1 MSELELT
8 GEHVAR
14 LGDEDLR
21 LLVVK
26 LCEAELRRNGRPSSA
41 VLAGGNQT
49 APDGGVDVRIQ
60 LENVDKTSGTSTAST
75 KLDTEAASIA
85 PPSSAGGAVDCP
97 PSNPQLDFIPRVDT
111 GFQVKCENMPAGE
124 ITEEMRPSGVLRNS
138 IKELIARKG
147 AYVIVSSKGTVAD
160 AFLAKRLK
168 AMREAVTD
176 EPGHTDLKLDFYDRE
191 RLARW
196 VRQYTGVEMWL
207 RGRINARL
215 QGWQGYGTWA
225 GPEGVAYLL
234 DDTARVIERTGSS
247 ATTALSASEGLG
259 RLRVLLSKPGHVVR
273 IIGLSGTGKTRLV
286 QALFEEGVG
295 SGEPLDQASVLYTDL
310 GNEPEPSAREM
321 LLRLGALEQ
330 RAIVV
335 VDNCNPMTH
344 RTLVDVVSQH
354 AAHLSLLTVEYDVA
368 DDDTPDATDVYE
380 LAPASDIVLEGILER
395 LVPHVTG
402 PDRHRITEFSGG
414 NARIALA
421 LARTVAKGETLGVLN
436 DTELFRRLF
445 RQGQADDPD
454 LLRAAQVCSLVYSFE
469 GEDTKS
475 DASELRVLAQLAEM
489 TPAELFRHIGN
500 LKRRDLVQSRSK
512 WRAVLPPALAN
523 RLAKW
528 ALQNVPASDI
538 MDAFAISERLLISF
552 SRRLEYLHDSEE
564 ACAIASRWMEDEKW
578 LSNPTQLNAL
588 GQKLFIN
595 LAPLVPDKVLAAM
608 ERALDDSNAANFVLR
623 HQHSLHEWSTLLR
636 HLAYQPQ
643 SFDRAASLLLT
654 LAQYEE
660 GNAADCRTAWKEI
673 FRIGLSGTL
682 APPEQRVRL
691 LERLLLTSN
700 GKRRELTW
708 AAVEAMLA
716 ANHISSSHDFSF
728 GARSHGFGWEP
739 TSDSDVVAWFESA
752 FALIRRVAAQG
763 ADGLKAAR
771 QGIAAHFREVWACG
785 VNDQLTTL
793 MHELAGTNGW
803 PAGWLATK
811 STLRF
816 DSDWMSPECLK
827 ALQEIDAALAP
838 KGLAQEVRT
847 YTLGHGG
854 GLLDAADALDESDEA
869 EGKNPVSSWQRMSD
883 RVVTLGAELA
893 EDDSLLQQLL
903 PDLFAEENGRQRFLG
918 QGLGSGTHNVQ
929 HHWKLISDA
938 FMQSPEESNV
948 AVLAGFV
955 QGLRTKDRASTAVI
969 LDSLVGKTKLD
980 VHYPTLLGVPRDDA
994 DGDRLIASMKRAVS
1008 KPNCY
1013 NLCTRHG
1020 TDSGLSIAKFC
1031 EAMEVLSYMDNG
1043 LLYAIDELGTELYQ
1057 WKIREAIVPPELVLL
1072 ARSLLSRFT
1081 FDARTHNIAWRV
1093 NELAKLA
1100 FSGPEAVDPTAQFA
1114 TRFAAAL
1121 DDYRT
1126 HGDDYA
1132 DLACTLF
1139 RLQPLVALDTFLSK
1153 PNPKRNFGFRAR
1165 FVARHGPVVQ
1175 CAPEDVLLQWVSAVP
1190 ETRAPLV
1197 AREINICSTKSD
1209 GEVASALSSYEGA
1222 VRLSPLATRLLD
1234 LAPDK
1239 VAVLQGFSKHFNPSS
1254 WSGSLAQ
1261 TLAPYLTLVGGLTE
1275 HADSLVAT
1283 WAQEAQQAMKRRI
1296 EHDRTMDVFREQ
1308 SFE

>member
-1 MSELELT
+1 MPELELT
-8 GEHVAR
+8 GEHVAL

-26 LCEAELRRNGRPSSA
+26 LCEAELHRTGCPSSA

-49 APDGGVDVRIQ
+49 APDGGVDVRVQ
-60 LENVDKTSGTSTAST
+60 LETIRNAIDTKAANTA
-75 KLDTEAASIA
+75 E
-85 PPSSAGGAVDCP
+85 PSSASGALHCTPV
-97 PSNPQLDFIPRVDT
+97 NLKLDFIPREDT
-111 GFQVKCENMPAGE
+111 VFQVKCENMPAGE
-124 ITEEMRPSGVLRNS
+124 IAKEMRPSGVLRNS

-160 AFLAKRLK
+160 AFLAKRIK

-176 EPGHTDLKLDFYDRE
+176 EHGHSDLKLDFYDRE

-207 RGRINARL
+207 RGRVNARL

-234 DDTARVIERTGSS
+234 DDTARFIERSGGS
-247 ATTALSASEGLG
+247 AKTALSVSAGLG
-259 RLRVLLSKPGHVVR
+259 KLRTLLSKPGQVGR

-286 QALFEEGVG
+286 QALFEKEIG

-335 VDNCNPMTH
+335 VDNCNPKTH
-344 RTLVDVVSQH
+344 RILVDVVSQH
-354 AAHLSLLTVEYDVA
+354 ATHLSLLTVEYDVA
-368 DDDTPDATDVYE
+368 DDDAPDATDVYE
-380 LAPASDIVLEGILER
+380 LAPASDSVLEGILER

-402 PDRHRITEFSGG
+402 SDRHRITEFSGG

-421 LARTVAKGETLGVLN
+421 LARTVLKGETLGVLN

-445 RQGQADDPD
+445 RQGQADDPE

-475 DASELRVLAQLAEM
+475 DESELRVLAQLAEM
-489 TPAELFRHIGN
+489 TPAELFRHVGS

-523 RLAKW
+523 RLAKG
-528 ALQNVPASDI
+528 ALQNVPVSDI
-538 MDAFAISERLLISF
+538 TDAFAISERLLISF

-564 ACAIASRWMEDEKW
+564 ACAIASRWMDDEKW
-578 LSNPTQLNAL
+578 LSNPTQLNDL
-588 GQKLFIN
+588 GRKLFIN

-608 ERALDDSNAANFVLR
+608 ERALDERNAADFVLR
-623 HQHSLHEWSTLLR
+623 QQYSLNGWSTLLR

-643 SFDRAASLLLT
+643 SFERAAQLLLT
-654 LAQYEE
+654 LAEHEQS
-660 GNAADCRTAWKEI
+660 NAVDCQLAWKEM

-682 APPEQRVRL
+682 APPEQRIGL
-691 LERLLLTSN
+691 LERLLVTST

-708 AAVEAMLA
+708 AAVEGMLA
-716 ANHISSSHDFSF
+716 AHHISSSHDFSF

-739 TSDSDVVAWFESA
+739 SSDADIVAWFESA
-752 FALIRRVAAQG
+752 FVLIRRMAAQG
-763 ADGLKAAR
+763 TDGLKAAR

-785 VNDQLTTL
+785 VENQLTTL
-793 MHELAGTNGW
+793 MLELAGTDGW
-803 PAGWLATK
+803 PAGWLATR

-816 DSDWMSPECLK
+816 DSDEMSPKWLK
-827 ALQEIDAALAP
+827 ALQELDAALAP
-838 KGLAQEVRT
+838 KGLEQEVRT
-847 YTLGHGG
+847 YTLGHGWG
-854 GLLDAADALDESDEA
+854 FLDAADALDESDEV
-869 EGKNPVSSWQRMSD
+869 EDKNPVCSWQRVGE
-883 RVVTLGAELA
+883 RVVTLGSALA
-893 EDDSLLQQLL
+893 ADDALLQKLL

-918 QGLGSGTHNVQ
+918 QGLGSDTPDAQ

-938 FMQSPEESNV
+938 FVQSPDESNV
-948 AVLAGFV
+948 NLLAGFV
-955 QGLRTKDRASTAVI
+955 QGLRTKDPASAAAI
-969 LDSLVGKTKLD
+969 LDSLVGNAKLD
-980 VHYPTLLGVPRDDA
+980 VHYPMLLGVPRDDA

-1008 KPNCY
+1008 KSSRY
-1013 NLCTRHG
+1013 NLCTQHG
-1020 TDSGLSIAKFC
+1020 TDGGLSIAKFC
-1031 EAMEVLSYMDNG
+1031 EAMEVLSCMENG
-1043 LLYAIDELGTELYQ
+1043 FLHAIDELGTELYQ
-1057 WKIREAIVPPELVLL
+1057 WKNRKAIVPPELVIL

-1081 FDARTHNIAWRV
+1081 FDAQTRNIAWRV
-1093 NELAKLA
+1093 KQLVKVA
-1100 FSGPEAVDPTAQFA
+1100 FSGPGAVDAAAQFA
-1114 TRFAAAL
+1114 SRFAAAL

-1139 RLQPLVALDTFLSK
+1139 KLQPLVALDAFLGK

-1165 FVARHGPVVQ
+1165 FFASHGPVVQ
-1175 CAPEDVLLQWVSAVP
+1175 CAPEDIILQWVSAMP

-1197 AREINICSTKSD
+1197 AREINICSAKSN
-1209 GEVASALSSYEGA
+1209 GEVAPSLNSDEKSTVGLSS
-1222 VRLSPLATRLLD
+1222 LAARLLD
-1234 LAPDK
+1234 LSPDK
-1239 VAVLQGFSKHFNPSS
+1239 AAVLLGFSKHFNPSG

-1261 TLAPYLTLVGGLTE
+1261 TLAPYLALVEDLAG
-1275 HADSLVAT
+1275 HADSVVAT
-1283 WAQEAQQAMKRRI
+1283 WAQEALQAMQRRI
-1296 EHDRTMDVFREQ
+1296 QHDRTMDVLREQ